1 MKNLIFVVITLL
13 FIACN
18 KEQKI
23 IPTDGDYDFSKD
35 SCGHNLLK
43 GIYVSTHNNIDT
55 LTIDSNIT
63 AYTNGSKPSLNY
75 YQDIFSYCA
84 DKDSIILDRWGWTK
98 PNLPKVKIAYSLDN
112 NILSFSKVD
121 LNMLNCTCDTFFAS
135 INYKS
140 YRKVK

>member
-43 GIYVSTHNNIDT
+43 GIYVSTSNNLDT
-55 LTIDSNIT
+55 IVIDSNIS
-63 AYTNGSKPSLNY
+63 AYVNGAKPYTGLY
-75 YQDIFSYCA
+75 VDIFRFCA
-84 DKDSIILDRWGWTK
+84 TKDTLTLNRWGSTK
-98 PNLPKVKIAYSLDN
+98 PLTPEVRVKYTYSSYIIKFDKMDFGGYNGLADQW
-112 NILSFSKVD
+112 
-121 LNMLNCTCDTFFAS
+121 FAS
-135 INYKS
+135 IDNKS
-140 YRKVK
+140 FTKVK